1 MRTSPGGSVTVPSLV
16 AVGCAEVPGV
26 APKTRYDDL
35 LARLADASGP
45 GRPAPADFEPYLDK
59 VRRSAYTVT
68 DRDVEQLKDSGCSED
83 VVFEQT
89 VSVAVAAGLERLA
102 AALEVLP

>member
-1 MRTSPGGSVTVPSLV
+1 M
-16 AVGCAEVPGV
+16 

-35 LARLADASGP
+35 FARLAEASEP

-59 VRRSAYTVT
+59 VRRNAYTVT
-68 DRDVEQLKDSGCSED
+68 DGDIERLTRAGYAED